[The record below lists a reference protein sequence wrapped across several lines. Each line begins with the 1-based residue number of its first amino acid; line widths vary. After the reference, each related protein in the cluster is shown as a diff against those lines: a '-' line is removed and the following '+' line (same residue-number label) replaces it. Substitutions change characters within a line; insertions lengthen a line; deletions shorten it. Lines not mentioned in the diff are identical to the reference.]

1 MQDSAVTVSRP
12 PGPRPFPLLGHFPAM
27 RRDVLGF
34 FADCARDY
42 GDVVGLRLGR
52 NGALLVSAPRDIEQ
66 VLVREHKNFCKQ
78 RFFWNQLTAVFGSGL
93 LTSEGDLWLRQ
104 RRLAAPAFSG
114 ERLFGYGDTI
124 VTAAMRML
132 EGWKDGEERS
142 VHADMMGLALQIAAR
157 TLFGTDVEED
167 VADIEHA
174 LDLAMPEITARV
186 VRPVHIPDAVP
197 LPGHIRYRRG
207 LRTIE
212 RLVARII
219 EERRARPHETGDLI
233 AMLLQARD
241 ENGEPMSDRQL
252 RDEVVTTLLAGHE
265 TTALALSWT
274 LYLLGHHPDVDAE
287 LAAEIDAV
295 VGDRPV
301 TVEDLGNLVFTERIV
316 KESMRLYPPAWT
328 IGREALN
335 DCVIGTYSVAKGT
348 IIFMSQ
354 WVLHRDARHFE
365 DPTSFR
371 PERWTKQFERDLPR
385 FAYFPFGG
393 GPRVCIGSRFAMM
406 EAMLILVTVR
416 QRFRWVWTGDRP
428 IRPIPSIT
436 LRPSGGVRVRLS
448 DAGAPAW

>member
-1 MQDSAVTVSRP
+1 
-12 PGPRPFPLLGHFPAM
+12 M

-42 GDVVGLRLGR
+42 GDVVGLSIGR
-52 NGALLVSAPRDIEQ
+52 KGALLVSDPRAIEQ
-66 VLVREHKNFCKQ
+66 VLVKDQKNFPKQ
-78 RFFWNQLTAVFGSGL
+78 RFFWSQFTAVFGNGL

-104 RRLAAPAFSG
+104 RRLAAPAFTG
-114 ERLFGYGDTI
+114 NRLLGYGDAI
-124 VTAAMRML
+124 VTSTGRML
-132 EGWKDGEERS
+132 EDWTDGEERN

-157 TLFGTDVEED
+157 TLFGTDVEQD

-186 VRPVHIPDAVP
+186 VRPVLIPDVVP

-207 LRTIE
+207 IRTIE
-212 RLVARII
+212 RLVERII
-219 EERRARPHETGDLI
+219 QERRARPHETGDLI

-241 ENGEPMSDRQL
+241 ENGAPMSDRQL
-252 RDEVVTTLLAGHE
+252 RDEVITTLLAGHE

-274 LYLLGHHPDVDAE
+274 LYLLGSHPEIDAE
-287 LAAEIDAV
+287 LAAEIDST

-301 TVEDLGNLVFTERIV
+301 TVGDLAELPFTEKVV

-335 DCVIGTYSVAKGT
+335 DCAIGGYSVSRGT
-348 IIFMSQ
+348 VIFMSQ
-354 WVLHRDARHFE
+354 WVLHRDPRHFE
-365 DPTSFR
+365 EPTAFR
-371 PERWTKQFERDLPR
+371 PDRWTTEFERAMPR

-393 GPRVCIGSRFAMM
+393 GPRVCIGNRFAMM

-416 QRFRWVWTGDRP
+416 QRFRCVWNGDRP
-428 IRPIPSIT
+428 IRPVPSIT
-436 LRPSGGVRVRLS
+436 LRPSGGVQVRLS
-448 DAGAPAW
+448 AVSGQFGSRPNSVMPAKAGIQ